1 MYLLSEQTRDALA
14 IASRREAQCNFASL
28 LTDFSDHFALKV
40 LMAGLVM
47 NLINGFCLTVGILKG
62 VEVLIVDNDRD
73 SRDLYAFLLKDLS
86 AHVITAGSVK
96 EALEI
101 LSWFTPNILVCEIR
115 FLGESIYT
123 LLNTLSAMEADN
135 GNHIPIIVT
144 STSTTGTHDQIPDVE
159 FEEYLLKPFDLDKFV
174 SIIRNQVQEDVAKN
188 SCPDV
193 LVLH

>member
-1 MYLLSEQTRDALA
+1 
-14 IASRREAQCNFASL
+14 
-28 LTDFSDHFALKV
+28 
-40 LMAGLVM
+40 M
-47 NLINGFCLTVGILKG
+47 NLINDFCLTVGILKG
-62 VEVLIVDNDRD
+62 VQVLVVDNDRD

-86 AHVITAGSVK
+86 ANVITAGSVK

-101 LSWFTPNILVCEIR
+101 LSWFTPNIIISEMR

-123 LLNTLSAMEADN
+123 LLNTLGVMEADN

-159 FEEYLLKPFDLDKFV
+159 FEEYLLKPFNLNKFV
-174 SIIRNQVQEDVAKN
+174 SVIRNQVQSDVAEN
-188 SCPDV
+188 FCPEL

>member
-1 MYLLSEQTRDALA
+1 
-14 IASRREAQCNFASL
+14 
-28 LTDFSDHFALKV
+28 
-40 LMAGLVM
+40 MAGLVM
-47 NLINGFCLTVGILKG
+47 NLINGFCLADGILKG
-62 VEVLIVDNDRD
+62 VKVLVVDNDRD
-73 SRDLYAFLLKDLS
+73 SRDLYTFLLEDLS
-86 AHVITAGSVK
+86 ANVITAGSVK

-101 LSWFTPNILVCEIR
+101 LSWVTPNILICEIR

-135 GNHIPIIVT
+135 GKHIPIIVT
-144 STSTTGTHDQIPDVE
+144 STSTTGTNDQIPDVE

-174 SIIRNQVQEDVAKN
+174 SMIRNQVQEDVAEN

>member
-1 MYLLSEQTRDALA
+1 
-14 IASRREAQCNFASL
+14 
-28 LTDFSDHFALKV
+28 
-40 LMAGLVM
+40 M
-47 NLINGFCLTVGILKG
+47 NLINGFCLADGILKG
-62 VEVLIVDNDRD
+62 VKVLVVDNDRD
-73 SRDLYAFLLKDLS
+73 SRDLYTFLLEDLS
-86 AHVITAGSVK
+86 ANVITAGSVK

-101 LSWFTPNILVCEIR
+101 LSWVTPNILICEIR

-135 GNHIPIIVT
+135 GKHIPIIVT
-144 STSTTGTHDQIPDVE
+144 STSTTGTNDQIPDVE

-174 SIIRNQVQEDVAKN
+174 SMIRNQVQEDVAEN

>member
-1 MYLLSEQTRDALA
+1 
-14 IASRREAQCNFASL
+14 
-28 LTDFSDHFALKV
+28 
-40 LMAGLVM
+40 M
-47 NLINGFCLTVGILKG
+47 NLINDFCLRVGILKG
-62 VEVLIVDNDRD
+62 VQVLIVDNDRD

-86 AHVITAGSVK
+86 ADVITAGSVN

-101 LSWFTPNILVCEIR
+101 LSWFTPNIVVSEIR

-123 LLNTLSAMEADN
+123 LLNALSAIEAGN

-174 SIIRNQVQEDVAKN
+174 SMIRNQVQSDVVEN
-188 SCPDV
+188 FRPEL
-193 LVLH
+193 LVLQ